1 MSGTILRFPTQLR
14 RVPDDLAER
23 QQNMAIARQLGW
35 ISVRPCEPGYVPL
48 LGRLNDETKMQL
60 EDGE

>member
-1 MSGTILRFPTQLR
+1 MGDLLRFPAQLR

-23 QQNMAIARQLGW
+23 QQNMAIAMQLGL
-35 ISVRPCEPGYVPL
+35 IPVRPAAGYVPL